1 MAKQNNNFSKDILK
15 IYRNNP
21 KCLKLIFDYNLN
33 NGPIDRSDNN
43 GNNIIHYIV
52 MNNDAETLSSVLN
65 HVNYFNLFSTSVI
78 NMQNKNGDTPMHI
91 AVRNNNEV
99 IAKMLD
105 NAGADLTIKNR
116 RGERIKEDERSNGFD
131 MSDFQASN
139 RVSSEEFLE
148 NLANALQVKSSG
160 RRQRINPMS
169 IEQFMIGGNDE
180 ESLVADSSIVLKFV
194 GDDTPDM
201 SGGRRRR
208 NTSKKDKR
216 SKRSASRSNE
226 SSDIHDQVVA
236 SLKELSENEEDARA
250 IKAGLYGMVKEKN
263 PELNNLDR
271 AKKMLE
277 YMKDKSIMKNLMDH
291 IDDYKKIIAE
301 ARKMKE
307 AQGKSVDKEKKEK
320 KNKSSESADG
330 EKKVRKTK
338 KTKTE
343 TEST

>member
-99 IAKMLD
+99 ISKMLD

-131 MSDFQASN
+131 MSDFQSSN

-160 RRQRINPMS
+160 RRQRLNPMS

-201 SGGRRRR
+201 GGGRRKRSKS
-208 NTSKKDKR
+208 SKKNKR
-216 SKRSASRSNE
+216 KSKRSASRSNE

-236 SLKELSENEEDARA
+236 SLKELTGNEEDARA

-307 AQGKSVDKEKKEK
+307 AQGKSVDREKKDK
-320 KNKSSESADG
+320 SADG

-338 KTKTE
+338 KTKSE